1 MGGKEERAAP
11 SVELGSW
18 PEHLGE
24 RNGKAASSWLSRS
37 GECGCVQAKRS
48 LRSLQALIKL
58 VIGVWSLGK
67 RSGNNLIS
75 SNSSCILYDQ

>member
-37 GECGCVQAKRS
+37 GECGCVQAK
-48 LRSLQALIKL
+48 
-58 VIGVWSLGK
+58 GV
-67 RSGNNLIS
+67 
-75 SNSSCILYDQ
+75 